1 MARRLRYCATNVAGP
16 ARCLLA
22 RSGLRTAPDGVLFPP
37 GNTLDPPPQSG
48 RQRCSGD
55 TWIEKQEAAIA
66 RKPTPA
72 KESPKRRVA
81 AEPKPKAATKAKA
94 SAKPKAEAEPKAKA
108 APKIAAAKAAVAK
121 PAAKV
126 SKAVPK
132 TAAAAPAPKRAAAK
146 AAVAKPAAKPAAKA
160 SKAAPKTA
168 AAAPAPKRAAAK
180 AAVAKP
186 APKPAAKASKAVPKT
201 ADAVPAPKRA
211 AAKAAVPKPA
221 PKPAAKASTAAPKT
235 KAEPKAK
242 PATKVTAPR
251 PARGRRREKIAPD
264 RLEILVE
271 AARQSLEDDKAEN
284 IVILDVTGRADYTDR
299 LIIATG
305 QVERQLQ
312 AMATHLDEALGK
324 AGLHIKRDA
333 IQASGDWV
341 LIDAGDLVIHLFRP
355 DAREL
360 YRLERMWGPESPLT
374 TEASDAAPD

>member
-1 MARRLRYCATNVAGP
+1 V
-16 ARCLLA
+16 
-22 RSGLRTAPDGVLFPP
+22 
-37 GNTLDPPPQSG
+37 
-48 RQRCSGD
+48 
-55 TWIEKQEAAIA
+55 
-66 RKPTPA
+66 
-72 KESPKRRVA
+72 
-81 AEPKPKAATKAKA
+81 PKA
-94 SAKPKAEAEPKAKA
+94 
-108 APKIAAAKAAVAK
+108 
-121 PAAKV
+121 
-126 SKAVPK
+126 
-132 TAAAAPAPKRAAAK
+132 
-146 AAVAKPAAKPAAKA
+146 
-160 SKAAPKTA
+160 
-168 AAAPAPKRAAAK
+168 
-180 AAVAKP
+180 
-186 APKPAAKASKAVPKT
+186 
-201 ADAVPAPKRA
+201 
-211 AAKAAVPKPA
+211 
-221 PKPAAKASTAAPKT
+221 

-251 PARGRRREKIAPD
+251 PARGRRREKLAPD

-374 TEASDAAPD
+374 TETSDAAPE

>member
-201 ADAVPAPKRA
+201 AAAVPAPKRA

-221 PKPAAKASTAAPKT
+221 PKPAAKASKAAPKT

-374 TEASDAAPD
+374 TENSDAAPE

>member
-121 PAAKV
+121 PAAK
-126 SKAVPK
+126 
-132 TAAAAPAPKRAAAK
+132 
-146 AAVAKPAAKPAAKA
+146 PAAKA
-160 SKAAPKTA
+160 SKAVPKTA

-186 APKPAAKASKAVPKT
+186 APKPAAKASK
-201 ADAVPAPKRA
+201 
-211 AAKAAVPKPA
+211 
-221 PKPAAKASTAAPKT
+221 AAPKT